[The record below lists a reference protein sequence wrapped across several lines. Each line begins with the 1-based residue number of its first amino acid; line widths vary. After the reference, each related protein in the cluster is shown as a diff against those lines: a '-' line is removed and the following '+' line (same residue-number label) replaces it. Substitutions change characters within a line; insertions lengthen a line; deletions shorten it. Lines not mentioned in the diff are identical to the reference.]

1 MAHPEHEI
9 HLRSS
14 ARTNQGRVR
23 QNNEDSVHLWS
34 EDHIVLA
41 IVADGMG
48 GAAAGEEASRIAIE
62 TIHKFMADEEHRRID
77 SYDDEDIDSLL
88 DKLRES
94 IVQANLQI
102 VDKAN
107 TYPEFKGMGTTV
119 TLAFARHTEVVLAHV
134 GDSRA
139 YLIDKETRHIE
150 QVTSDHSFVQAL
162 VDAGHITQEEA
173 EHHPMKNVL
182 YRALG
187 QAEEIDVDLKAD
199 VRLHIGDRM
208 VLCSDGLTLHV
219 NADEIAEVVSEE
231 DDPHRASE
239 RLINLANER
248 GGRDNIS
255 VIVIMVDSST
265 TNRSEAGKVQAKIA
279 EDIENNAKWDDDEEA
294 TVPITRTEMPA
305 GSDQQESQKN
315 APTSQAYARRRID
328 AYGEGVDSMEPQQ

>member
-9 HLRSS
+9 RLRSS

-48 GAAAGEEASRIAIE
+48 GAAAGEEASRIAVE
-62 TIHKFMADEEHRRID
+62 TIHKFMADAEHRRID
-77 SYDDEDIDSLL
+77 SYDEVDADLLL
-88 DKLRES
+88 DKLRDS
-94 IVQANLQI
+94 IVQANLNI

-119 TLAFARHTEVVLAHV
+119 TLVFARHTEVSIAHV

-139 YLIDKETRHIE
+139 YLIDKDSRHIE

-162 VDAGHITQEEA
+162 VDAGHITAEEA

-187 QAEEIDVDLKAD
+187 QAEEIDVDLNAD
-199 VRLHIGDRM
+199 VRLHVGDRM

-219 NADEIAEVVSEE
+219 DADEIAHIVSEE
-231 DDPHRASE
+231 DDPNRASE

-255 VIVIMVDSST
+255 VIVIMVEST
-265 TNRSEAGKVQAKIA
+265 AEKPLQEAEAQAQISEDDTAATN
-279 EDIENNAKWDDDEEA
+279 WDDEA
-294 TVPITRTEMPA
+294 TVPISQTDSKSNP
-305 GSDQQESQKN
+305 SQKES
-315 APTSQAYARRRID
+315 AQSVSGSSRQKLKQPD
-328 AYGEGVDSMEPQQ
+328 VYGEGVDSREPHQ